1 LRGLRGQYLVSWCQ
15 GWATSAV
22 VTSLISSKASSG
34 SCVSVKRHISEPP
47 RKDGATALSLAG
59 SVKATSLSASS
70 GLSARMVA
78 GTQEPVMNIGTVS
91 WGSSASVSVSSQ
103 VFAAEVEGS
112 CSSARSVYHS
122 RPSTASG

>member
-1 LRGLRGQYLVSWCQ
+1 MFFFFSSRRRHTSWPRD
-15 GWATSAV
+15 W
-22 VTSLISSKASSG
+22 SSDVCSSDL
-34 SCVSVKRHISEPP
+34 

-91 WGSSASVSVSSQ
+91 WRN
-103 VFAAEVEGS
+103 
-112 CSSARSVYHS
+112 SARSEEHTSELQS
-122 RPSTASG
+122 RGHLVCRLLLEKKKRQQKEEDQR